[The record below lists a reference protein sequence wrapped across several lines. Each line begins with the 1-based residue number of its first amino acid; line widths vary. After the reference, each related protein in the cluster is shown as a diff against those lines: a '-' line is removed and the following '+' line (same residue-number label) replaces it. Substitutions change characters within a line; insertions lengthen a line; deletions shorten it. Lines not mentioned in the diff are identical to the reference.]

1 MENNKVIIFSN
12 GIRNITNLSCFLEDI
27 VEKEKV
33 VVGWGN
39 KPNTKKARDY
49 ASSHGLKYY
58 ALEDGFLRSIGLGSN
73 SPPLSLVVD
82 DLGIYYDYHKPSRL
96 EAFILD
102 KHNLVSQ
109 LSEAQRAIDLIL
121 DNHLSKYN
129 ESPERL
135 PQDLNLSSGQTNI
148 LIVDQTAGDMSL
160 KYGGCSP
167 ETFQKMYA
175 AALSE
180 NPDATIWI
188 KIHPDVLVG
197 KKKAHFNK
205 SVGEAR
211 VHFIADNINPI
222 VLLKH
227 MDKVYV
233 CTSQL
238 GFEALM
244 LHKKVITFG
253 VPWYSGWG
261 LTDDRHLD
269 AQSLAHSSRR
279 RQASLLELFTAAYL
293 QYPRYLNP
301 FTKEKGTIFDV
312 IEYLTLMKRR
322 EKQLAGMICCIGLS
336 WWKRKVLLPFIQT
349 RNNDVRFY
357 SSLDKLQRKIADLP
371 VEAHASVLLWGK
383 KHPEVSEWA
392 RQKKVPLLRM
402 EDGFIRS
409 VGLGSNLVSPMSLV
423 IDDQGI
429 YFDSTAPSKLE
440 SLLQNYSFSSQ
451 DVDLAK
457 TLIERI
463 ISHKISKYN
472 VGKQNPIEIDSQN
485 RKVILVPGQV
495 ENDASIIYG
504 SKLIK
509 KNIDLIKLVR
519 SENPDAF
526 IIYKP
531 HPDVVSGNREGGV
544 SEENALQYVNK
555 IEANADILDLIEL
568 ADELHTITSLSG
580 FEALLRGKKVTCYGA
595 PFYSGWGLT
604 KDKQKVARRTR
615 KLNLFELVYATLVL
629 YPTYIHPQTK
639 EVINAETALDLLES
653 QRKLKNQYISSNW
666 FKRKYN
672 QLSALY
678 RAMR

>member
-1 MENNKVIIFSN
+1 MKFS
-12 GIRNITNLSCFLEDI
+12 TKYLSKIPYLSIMFYEFD
-27 VEKEKV
+27 EKSFFC
-33 VVGWGN
+33 VGWGN
-39 KPNTKKARDY
+39 KPNTKKAREY
-49 ASSHGLKYY
+49 ALSHGLKYY
-58 ALEDGFLRSIGLGSN
+58 ALEDGFLRSVGLGSD

-96 EAFILD
+96 EALILD
-102 KHNLVSQ
+102 KDNLASQ
-109 LSEAQRAIDLIL
+109 WAEAQRAIDLIL

-135 PQDLNLSSGQTNI
+135 PQDLNLFSRQTNI
-148 LIVDQTAGDMSL
+148 LIADQTAGDMSL

-167 ETFQKMYA
+167 ATFQKMYA

-188 KIHPDVLVG
+188 KIHPDVLAG
-197 KKKAHFNK
+197 KKKAHFNE
-205 SVGEAR
+205 SVGEER

-269 AQSLAHSSRR
+269 AQALTHSSRR

-322 EKQLAGMICCIGLS
+322 EKQLAGTICCIGLS

-451 DVDLAK
+451 DVGLAK

-504 SKLIK
+504 SNLIK

-604 KDKQKVARRTR
+604 EDKQKVARRTR
-615 KLNLFELVYATLVL
+615 KLTLFELVYATLVL

-653 QRKLKNQYISSNW
+653 QRKLNNQYISSNW
-666 FKRKYN
+666 FKRKCN

>member
-1 MENNKVIIFSN
+1 MFYSSKTLA
-12 GIRNITNLSCFLEDI
+12 NIHFLDQFL
-27 VEKEKV
+27 VGLDKKNTCL
-33 VVGWGN
+33 GWGN

-96 EAFILD
+96 EALILD
-102 KHNLVSQ
+102 KDNLASQ
-109 LSEAQRAIDLIL
+109 SAEAQRAIDLIL

-129 ESPERL
+129 ESPETL
-135 PQDLNLSSGQTNI
+135 PQELNLSSRQPNI
-148 LIVDQTAGDMSL
+148 LVVDQTAGDMSL

-175 AALSE
+175 AVLSE

-188 KIHPDVLVG
+188 KIHPDVLAG

-222 VLLKH
+222 VLLKY

-244 LHKKVITFG
+244 LNKKVITYG

-269 AQSLAHSSRR
+269 AQALAHSSRR

-293 QYPRYLNP
+293 QYSKYLNP
-301 FTKEKGTIFDV
+301 FTKEKGTIFNV

-504 SKLIK
+504 SNLIK

-580 FEALLRGKKVTCYGA
+580 FEALLRCKKVTCYGA

-604 KDKQKVARRTR
+604 EDKQKVTRRTR
-615 KLNLFELVYATLVL
+615 KLTLFELVYATLVL

-639 EVINAETALDLLES
+639 GVINAETALDLLES
-653 QRKLKNQYISSNW
+653 QRKLKKQYISSNW

>member
-1 MENNKVIIFSN
+1 MIIFSD
-12 GIRNITNLSCFLEDI
+12 GIRKIPFLHIFVGETSANFVI
-27 VEKEKV
+27 
-33 VVGWGN
+33 GWGN

-49 ASSHGLKYY
+49 ALSHGLKYY
-58 ALEDGFLRSIGLGSN
+58 ALEDGFLRSVGLGSD

-96 EAFILD
+96 EALILD
-102 KHNLVSQ
+102 KDNLASQ
-109 LSEAQRAIDLIL
+109 LAEAQRAIDLIL

-129 ESPERL
+129 HSPERL
-135 PQDLNLSSGQTNI
+135 PKDLNLSSGQPNI

-167 ETFQKMYA
+167 ETFQKMYT

-188 KIHPDVLVG
+188 KTHPDVLVG

-222 VLLKH
+222 VLLKY

-244 LHKKVITFG
+244 LNKKVITYG

-269 AQSLAHSSRR
+269 AQALAHSSRR

-293 QYPRYLNP
+293 QYSKYLNP
-301 FTKEKGTIFDV
+301 FTKEKGTIFNV

-383 KHPEVSEWA
+383 KYPEVSEWA

-504 SKLIK
+504 SNLIK

-555 IEANADILDLIEL
+555 IEANADILDLIKL

-653 QRKLKNQYISSNW
+653 QRKLKNRYISSNW